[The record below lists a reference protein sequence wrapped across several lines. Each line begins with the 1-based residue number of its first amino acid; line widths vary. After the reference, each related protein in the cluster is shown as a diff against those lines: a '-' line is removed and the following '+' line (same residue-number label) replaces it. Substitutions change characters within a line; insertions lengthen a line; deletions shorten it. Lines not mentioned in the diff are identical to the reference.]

1 MTLSTGWVITIIV
14 VVLAVIVSSITA
26 LKKSNKP
33 FEFPEGYE
41 NPASYDKD
49 DEDNESDKG

>member
-49 DEDNESDKG
+49 DEENESNKG